1 MRLSLLLCLP
11 LMLGTA
17 VQAQTI
23 SLRGT
28 VKNESGSPIA
38 GAMVGLDSKQLKD
51 TTDATG
57 GYSLSGGTNGVFQ
70 RSLASL
76 PVTLEGSLLTVQL
89 SEPSLVRIQ
98 WLDLAGTQ
106 LAKVEQNAPAGKF
119 LFDPSQVPVAGSMH
133 LVRVSIGSQATTFRM
148 IRANRGERP
157 LVAEQ
162 IQIAAMRSMA
172 TVDSLKVSA
181 TGYLTKTV
189 PLSSYEATV
198 DVTLSA
204 VAACNP
210 ADKTPDPVKV
220 TATLGGR
227 ALTGAHQVVIET
239 DPGLAGKTI
248 YRPSDLGPGKKYP
261 ILVWGNGA
269 CARNSTETADYYA
282 EIASHGYVVINE
294 GTPGGKESYDMG
306 AGLGTLGGYLI
317 KGFDWALQQNGKP
330 CSRFYQ
336 SLDTMVGSFGWSC
349 GGLMAYGAS
358 LDPRVD
364 ATIIMSSG
372 LLNPDQATLNKLHAP
387 IAYAIGGPD
396 DMAYPNGLRD
406 FNGIAHL
413 PTVFANVPSAGHGGT
428 YWADNGGEFAK
439 FAVAWFNWFLK
450 GDTGAT
456 GRQKFIGNTC
466 GFCSGQWSSM
476 QTKKLP

>member
-1 MRLSLLLCLP
+1 M
-11 LMLGTA
+11 
-17 VQAQTI
+17 
-23 SLRGT
+23 
-28 VKNESGSPIA
+28 
-38 GAMVGLDSKQLKD
+38 
-51 TTDATG
+51 
-57 GYSLSGGTNGVFQ
+57 
-70 RSLASL
+70 
-76 PVTLEGSLLTVQL
+76 
-89 SEPSLVRIQ
+89 
-98 WLDLAGTQ
+98 
-106 LAKVEQNAPAGKF
+106 
-119 LFDPSQVPVAGSMH
+119 
-133 LVRVSIGSQATTFRM
+133 
-148 IRANRGERP
+148 
-157 LVAEQ
+157 
-162 IQIAAMRSMA
+162 
-172 TVDSLKVSA
+172 
-181 TGYLTKTV
+181 
-189 PLSSYEATV
+189 
-198 DVTLSA
+198 
-204 VAACNP
+204 
-210 ADKTPDPVKV
+210 
-220 TATLGGR
+220 
-227 ALTGAHQVVIET
+227 VIET

-282 EIASHGYVVINE
+282 EIASHGYIVINE

-372 LLNPDQATLNKLHAP
+372 LLSPDQATLNKLHAP

-450 GDTGAT
+450 ADTGAT